1 VTVGHIAGGEAGYR
15 GHAIK
20 GIGQHLAL
28 RAHRWQWV
36 EPWNAE
42 MGDALR
48 PNSICELERFHVM
61 KRYTYARMVALNV
74 GRQSGV
80 SLAQSGRLVPAL
92 IGVPVTILYHA
103 VTCNYTFRYRLMTSR
118 NFETTFVGYAALLD
132 QKASHKIV
140 VFAVGNMVQYGHHK
154 QRIRSYKRFVMI
166 TVFYVHLFAV
176 AT

>member
-28 RAHRWQWV
+28 RAHRWQCV

-92 IGVPVTILYHA
+92 IGVPVTILIPCRHVQLHISVQINDESELRNYIRRVCCA
-103 VTCNYTFRYRLMTSR
+103 V
-118 NFETTFVGYAALLD
+118 
-132 QKASHKIV
+132 
-140 VFAVGNMVQYGHHK
+140 
-154 QRIRSYKRFVMI
+154 RSKGI
-166 TVFYVHLFAV
+166 T
-176 AT
+176 